1 MPHTKPTAEELEAQ
15 TRQALAELDKP
26 ETPEAPKADPKPE
39 EQQETPEAPKADPE
53 PEEQQ
58 ETQSDI
64 DYRKKFAESTRE
76 AQVLHAKNKK
86 LNEAIELASTVPDI
100 TEKELVAEYSDWE
113 NMTELE
119 KKMAKSSLMN
129 ERRFQALQTATKEF
143 KDIDAWSAKVDQ
155 YISDANTLVVNPE
168 LEGKTEEFKTF
179 AIKASR
185 RGVDF
190 PDLVSAFLFQTEK
203 GKPIKKGKMFETGTS
218 GPNAT
223 PKPPSDKI
231 TLADAQVLMK
241 QDYNKYK
248 SLLKA
253 GKIDLTSI

>member
-1 MPHTKPTAEELEAQ
+1 MPHTKPTKEELEAQ
-15 TRQALAELDKP
+15 ARQALEEAQKP
-26 ETPEAPKADPKPE
+26 ETPEPPKEEEKVPEPETTPEKQE
-39 EQQETPEAPKADPE
+39 EQPE
-53 PEEQQ
+53 PEEK

-86 LNEAIELASTVPDI
+86 LNEAIELASTVPEV
-100 TEKELVAEYSDWE
+100 TEQELQAEYSDWE

-119 KKMAKSSLMN
+119 KRMAKSSLMN

-143 KDIDAWSAKVDQ
+143 KDIDAWTAKVDQ
-155 YISDANTLVVNPE
+155 FISDANTLVVNPE
-168 LEGKTEEFKTF
+168 LEGKVEEFKVF
-179 AIKASR
+179 ATKASR

-203 GKPIKKGKMFETGTS
+203 GKPVKKGKMFESGTS

-231 TLADAQVLMK
+231 SLADAQVLMK

-253 GKIDLTSI
+253 GKIDLNSI